1 MNLGEHVTTIV
12 AEPLELPAPLRE
24 EPTPEPQPVPA
35 PVRVG
40 EPVTT
45 SAE

>member
-24 EPTPEPQPVPA
+24 EPAPEPELVPVPA
-35 PVRVG
+35 PVA
-40 EPVTT
+40 EPATT
-45 SAE
+45 SAD